1 MRLKAGRNEQQ
12 IKRRNN
18 IPTPNLIFYS
28 CRTILVD
35 LNTPVLKRYFVLV
48 CVLISS
54 ACSRENFYNKNSQNP
69 FCAWMFKGQVYTSG
83 MGGVHDSIPT
93 SILFYTNDTIYPFHT
108 LEYITTAMVPDT
120 YLIEPGGATQNSFL
134 YHHSITTD
142 SVETL
147 TADSG
152 SVQITSKANNV
163 LNSHFFVV
171 FGSDTLSG
179 HCDNLK
185 IQ

>member
-1 MRLKAGRNEQQ
+1 M
-12 IKRRNN
+12 
-18 IPTPNLIFYS
+18 Y
-28 CRTILVD
+28 
-35 LNTPVLKRYFVLV
+35 
-48 CVLISS
+48 
-54 ACSRENFYNKNSQNP
+54 
-69 FCAWMFKGQVYTSG
+69 KGQVYTTT

-108 LEYITTAMVPDT
+108 LEYITTAMAVDT

-152 SVQITSKANNV
+152 SIRITSKANNF
-163 LNSHFFVV
+163 LTSHFFVV